1 MKAARGEEHAAG
13 AGATPTN
20 GAMTEEVLLLCDE
33 DEEVAAVV
41 EAVTAATEVAAA
53 GVKVF
58 LTLSISWR
66 TPGRSSSTSDT
77 DGMKLVSKWSATAAD
92 TWASFE
98 LDFFSTA
105 AAAYASFLSL
115 AHLALFSVGL
125 GGRSSVTVLPLV
137 NASSVFDLAS
147 HAAST
152 WLGMV
157 ASSLVTRCACRSVVV
172 TAAAVGVDEDEG
184 EDDESGGGGDGDEEE
199 DEVGTSAVTGSTL
212 DSSF

>member
-137 NASSVFDLAS
+137 NASSVFDLVS

-152 WLGMV
+152 WFAV
-157 ASSLVTRCACRSVVV
+157 ASLVTRCACMAV
-172 TAAAVGVDEDEG
+172 AAGVDEDEG
-184 EDDESGGGGDGDEEE
+184 EDDESGGGGDGDDEE
-199 DEVGTSAVTGSTL
+199 DEVVTSAVTATL